1 MKCVQRLRD
10 RSMRCRCWDMP
21 CTFLRFAQTVLKRES
36 RLLIKV
42 RDVPQIYM
50 DDTDKEIRK
59 QAQRTGAEAETIACL
74 FLSTALASCPCFLIF
89 FVCGSFGLIEFIFC
103 FRN

>member
-42 RDVPQIYM
+42 RDVPQIYTE
-50 DDTDKEIRK
+50 DIDKEIRN
-59 QAQRTGAEAETIACL
+59 QAQRTGAGAETIAFL
-74 FLSTALASCPCFLIF
+74 FLRVVRAFVPVNCPSLLPLVPDFL
-89 FVCGSFGLIEFIFC
+89 CLWLI
-103 FRN
+103 